1 MADYSFRIVG
11 LTAPTQPAYIQSV
24 RPALAVEN
32 TGVNPLILSG
42 NFSVY
47 QSQRPGT
54 LIFQTG
60 LIPTTVAPHST
71 AILLGQLYWLPPAAG
86 TYNVAAHV
94 TANRRNLFHDFGP
107 LALIVTK
114 EEPPEP
120 PIVTAHATQHE
131 TGGADEVNVT
141 NLRGECYDPQPPK
154 DHAGKHEQGGADE
167 LNVNGLK
174 GQLADAQPVSAHG
187 NEAHTEPF
195 ATEAALTNHRN
206 NTTAHAL
213 ATNLEK
219 TANKGQANGYP
230 NLGADKMIP
239 DAQLP
244 ASIERTN
251 NKGAAN
257 GYAGLDAGSKVPTAQ
272 LGGPPPGTDK
282 FLRSDQSWADVPSA
296 VSFAAPVK
304 VNAGFT
310 NSEGQSTSSARAD
323 HGHSAS
329 GLLLADVSSSLIAPG
344 QDAYAIDYNLPA
356 VTEKLVLTMRHCAIA
371 VSHLDSFPLDFRVN
385 LENLNLH
392 LVSWSIVAGQSL
404 SVLVT
409 AKIIL
414 DPVAHT
420 VSSCLTIENVSVVPG
435 QVAGKV
441 DVYRSPATQ
450 WNPTQ
455 TNRIYLRIY
464 NNSIT
469 TGEWLLAAS
478 AVEAQKV

>member
-47 QSQRPGT
+47 QSQRPGA

-60 LIPTTVAPHST
+60 LIQTTVAPHST

-141 NLRGECYDPQPPK
+141 NLRGECSDPQPPK
-154 DHAGKHEQGGADE
+154 DHAGRHEQGGADE
-167 LNVNGLK
+167 MNVNGLK
-174 GQLADAQPVSAHG
+174 GQLADAQPVSVHG
-187 NEAHTEPF
+187 NEAHSEPF
-195 ATEAALTNHRN
+195 ATEVALTNHRN

-219 TANKGQANGYP
+219 TANKAQAHGYP
-230 NLGADKMIP
+230 SLGADKLIP

-244 ASIERTN
+244 GSLERTN
-251 NKGAAN
+251 NKGATN
-257 GYAGLDAGSKVPTAQ
+257 GYASLDAGTKVPAAQ
-272 LGGPPPGTDK
+272 LGGTATPGIA
-282 FLRSDQSWADVPSA
+282 FLANDQSWKQNTTLTFESA
-296 VSFAAPVK
+296 QPYLPTELNRGQSYTLGSATFPVGSLSTGVKVKVKASLQFRCALPAAPTLKLIITEVGGATGDRCNLTGPLILALFPNFTTYTYEVDILITPK
-304 VNAGFT
+304 EYTRLVNYGILSATPPVAGPP
-310 NSEGQSTSSARAD
+310 QSLWGAD
-323 HGHSAS
+323 SWSGFYPEAAYIIAVRCDIPDISDAY
-329 GLLLADVSSSLIAPG
+329 GLLQYCD
-344 QDAYAIDYNLPA
+344 
-356 VTEKLVLTMRHCAIA
+356 
-371 VSHLDSFPLDFRVN
+371 
-385 LENLNLH
+385 
-392 LVSWSIVAGQSL
+392 
-404 SVLVT
+404 
-409 AKIIL
+409 IL
-414 DPVAHT
+414 
-420 VSSCLTIENVSVVPG
+420 L
-435 QVAGKV
+435 QGK
-441 DVYRSPATQ
+441 P
-450 WNPTQ
+450 
-455 TNRIYLRIY
+455 
-464 NNSIT
+464 
-469 TGEWLLAAS
+469 E
-478 AVEAQKV
+478 